1 MLRSVLLFIFLYSA
15 NSFGQSAWT
24 KNKDETY
31 LQLTYSTISNY
42 NDIYANPDYKSE
54 REIADN
60 TLQFYGEY
68 GITDKT
74 TLLLNVPLKFITT
87 GDLTTNNIAFTTAES
102 KTSLGNIE
110 LGIKHRF
117 YTKKWII
124 AGQLN
129 IETNTSS
136 FYKDSGIRTG
146 YNAWTFTPT
155 LNTSRSFKTFYVQTF
170 VGFNLRT
177 NNYSSNFKIGGEI
190 GTKITKKIWVIGLID
205 IVKSFKNGS
214 IILPLSN
221 SLTALYVNNQDY
233 GGYGLKVNTEFTKTF
248 GATVSFGGAF
258 FGNNVAKQV
267 ALNAG
272 LYVKL

>member
-1 MLRSVLLFIFLYSA
+1 MSRYIFLFVFVYTITSY
-15 NSFGQSAWT
+15 GQSAWT
-24 KNKDETY
+24 KNKGKSY

-42 NDIYANPDYKSE
+42 NDIYASPDYKSE
-54 REIADN
+54 REISDN

-74 TLLLNVPLKFITT
+74 TLLLNIPLKFITT
-87 GDLTTNNIAFTTAES
+87 SDLTTNNIAFTTAES

-110 LGIKHRF
+110 LGVKHRF

-129 IETNTSS
+129 VEANTSS

-155 LNTSRSFKTFYVQTF
+155 LNTSRSLKKYYIQAF
-170 VGFNLRT
+170 VGVDLRT

-190 GTKITKKIWVIGLID
+190 GTKITKKTWLIGLID
-205 IVKSFKNGS
+205 IVKSLKNGDV
-214 IILPLSN
+214 ILPLSN

-233 GGYGLKVNTEFTKTF
+233 GGFGLKINTEFTKTF
-248 GATVSFGGAF
+248 GTTVSFGGAF

-272 LYVKL
+272 LFVKL